1 MGFFSEIASAVLS
14 QQTSFE
20 KEMDAIKAKYRKIKA
35 EIQNTDEYGRS
46 LKIEQVKKQESVET
60 LDAKNASMEEL
71 VALFKEFEN
80 RMKG

>member
-1 MGFFSEIASAVLS
+1 MGFFSTIGVLS

>member
-46 LKIEQVKKQESVET
+46 LKIEQVKKTRVRRNKDRASK
-60 LDAKNASMEEL
+60 KNKSP
-71 VALFKEFEN
+71 
-80 RMKG
+80 